1 MTSKYAALLALKY
14 QSIEETTCPTERWL
28 WTWIYPLIQ
37 RTVMQG
43 NMEIKTGL
51 DIPESVRARLRK
63 DGYLLINEEHSTR
76 IVWREHAG

>member
-1 MTSKYAALLALKY
+1 
-14 QSIEETTCPTERWL
+14 
-28 WTWIYPLIQ
+28 
-37 RTVMQG
+37 MQG